1 MKYYRPLPDNLT
13 IKKSN
18 IEGIGLF
25 AIEDILKGTCLGLS
39 HVFNKN
45 FQDGYIRLP
54 LGGFINY
61 SKTPN
66 TETDTVFEGQ
76 VYDTNSKNLYLWTI
90 KDIKAGEELTLKYFL
105 YDPTK

>member
-1 MKYYRPLPDNLT
+1 MKYYRPLPNNLT

-18 IEGIGLF
+18 IEGLGLF
-25 AIEDILKGTCLGLS
+25 ATEEIKAGVCLGLS
-39 HVFNKN
+39 HVFNEN

-61 SKTPN
+61 SENPN
-66 TETDTVFEGQ
+66 TETDTIFEGQ
-76 VYDTNSKNLYLWTI
+76 VFHDDSNDLYLWTI
-90 KDIKAGEELTLKYFL
+90 KNIKAGDELTLKYIL

>member
-1 MKYYRPLPDNLT
+1 MKYYRPLPNNLT
-13 IKKSN
+13 IKKSD

-25 AIEDILKGTCLGLS
+25 ATEDISKGTCLGLS
-39 HVFNKN
+39 HVFNEN

-66 TETDTVFEGQ
+66 TETDIVFEGQ
-76 VYDTNSKNLYLWTI
+76 VYHNDCKDLYLWTV
-90 KDIKAGEELTLKYFL
+90 KDIKAGEELTLKYIL

>member
-1 MKYYRPLPDNLT
+1 MKYYRPLPNNLT
-13 IKKSN
+13 IKKSD

-25 AIEDILKGTCLGLS
+25 ATEDISKGTCLGLS
-39 HVFNKN
+39 HVFNEN

-76 VYDTNSKNLYLWTI
+76 VYHNDSKDLYLWTV
-90 KDIKAGEELTLKYFL
+90 KDIKAGEELILKYFL

>member
-1 MKYYRPLPDNLT
+1 MKYYRPLPNNLT

-25 AIEDILKGTCLGLS
+25 ATKDISKGTCLGLS
-39 HVFNKN
+39 HIFNEN
-45 FQDGYIRLP
+45 FQDSYIRLP

-61 SKTPN
+61 NKTPN

-76 VYDTNSKNLYLWTI
+76 VYDTNSKDLYLWTV
-90 KDIKAGEELTLKYFL
+90 KDIKTGEELTLKYFM